1 VSLPSEAA
9 PAWFSQ
15 AVEQKPTSHYAKCDG
30 FRVHYLAWNEQ
41 DRDKPAILLAHGYR
55 AHAHWWDF
63 IAPFFCAD
71 YRVFALDFCGM
82 GDSDWRPTYTAETF
96 VDELRAVIE
105 HAGLAKATLI
115 GHSYGGTRVLR
126 ACIRFPELIEQAIV
140 VDSYVAFIDRD
151 RPSIP
156 RQYGGAFYPDADSAI
171 QRFRLLPEQPVH
183 DWARAYIARHSLK
196 ETEHGWTWK
205 FDPDLPYAIFERDG
219 EALLRAITVP
229 LDLVCGEH
237 SVVFDRERA
246 LRVGQV
252 LASLPNARGPVTLP
266 DAYHHLMLDQ
276 PLALVST
283 LRALL
288 A

>member
-1 VSLPSEAA
+1 MSAHTDQA
-9 PAWFSQ
+9 PAWFTH
-15 AVEQKPTSHYAKCDG
+15 AIEQKAASRYANCGG
-30 FRVHYLAWNEQ
+30 FTVHYLAWNEQ
-41 DRDKPAILLAHGYR
+41 DRHKPAILLAHGYR
-55 AHAHWWDF
+55 GHAHWWDF
-63 IAPFFCAD
+63 IAPLFCEN

-82 GDSDWRPTYTAETF
+82 GDSEWRPTYSAETF

-105 HAGLAKATLI
+105 HAGLPSVTLI

-126 ACIRFPELIEQAIV
+126 ACTKFPELIDRAIV
-140 VDSYVAFIDRD
+140 VDSYVAFIDTD
-151 RPSIP
+151 KPSTP
-156 RQYGGAFYPDADSAI
+156 RQYGGHFYPDAESAI

-183 DWARAYIARHSLK
+183 DWAREYIARHSLRK
-196 ETEHGWTWK
+196 TEQGWTWK

-219 EALLRAITVP
+219 EALLREIKVP
-229 LDLVCGEH
+229 LDMVCGER
-237 SVVFDRERA
+237 SVVIDRERA
-246 LRVGQV
+246 QRVGKILV
-252 LASLPNARGPVTLP
+252 ALENARGPVIIP

>member
-1 VSLPSEAA
+1 M
-9 PAWFSQ
+9 
-15 AVEQKPTSHYAKCDG
+15 
-30 FRVHYLAWNEQ
+30 AWNEE
-41 DRDKPAILLAHGYR
+41 DRHKPAILLAHGYR

-63 IAPFFCAD
+63 IAPFFCEN

-82 GDSDWRPTYTAETF
+82 GDSEWRPTYSAETF

-105 HAGLAKATLI
+105 HAGLSPVTLI

-126 ACIRFPELIEQAIV
+126 ACTKFAELIERAIV
-140 VDSYVAFIDRD
+140 VDSFVAFIDSD
-151 RPSIP
+151 EPATP
-156 RQYGGAFYPDADSAI
+156 RQYGGHFYPDADSAI

-183 DWARAYIARHSLK
+183 DWARAYIARHSLRK
-196 ETEHGWTWK
+196 AKQGWTWK

-219 EALLRAITVP
+219 EALLREIRVP
-229 LDLVCGEH
+229 LDMVCGEH
-237 SVVFDRERA
+237 SVVMDGARA
-246 LRVGQV
+246 RRVGEV
-252 LASLPNARGPVTLP
+252 LAAQNNARGPVIIP

-276 PLALVST
+276 PLALIST